1 MSRATRPCVKCG
13 RNRAE
18 RFFTGPRGKTC
29 STCRRRSSSRATRG
43 VRLVQTYGISTEDY
57 ERILAYQEGKCAI
70 CHRTPRYN
78 MDVDHCHK
86 TGVIRGLLCK
96 LCNRRLLPAARD
108 DAANLARAIH
118 YLQFPPAPRAF
129 GREVIVPGGISE

>member
-1 MSRATRPCVKCG
+1 MKTRPCRKCG

-18 RFFTGPRGKTC
+18 RFFTGPRGRTC
-29 STCRRRSSSRATRG
+29 STCRRKSRSGATRG

-57 ERILAYQEGKCAI
+57 ELMLAYQNGACAI
-70 CHRTPRYN
+70 CRRTPRYH

-86 TGVIRGLLCK
+86 TGAIRGLLCK

-108 DAANLARAIH
+108 DVPTLFRAVD
-118 YLQFPPAPRAF
+118 YLQRPPASDAL
-129 GREVIVPGGISE
+129 GRPATVPGSLT